1 MAKHNDIGRQGED
14 KAASYLIE
22 KGYTILERNWRFR
35 HLEVDI
41 ICRIAD
47 LLVIV
52 EVKTRL
58 SEEDNPEDLLSWQKR
73 KNLLRA
79 ADAYVKIE
87 RLNMELRFDLIIVS
101 GKEMVIKHIPEAI
114 NILD

>member
-1 MAKHNDIGRQGED
+1 MAKHNELGRQGED
-14 KAASYLIE
+14 MAVRYLME
-22 KGYTILERNWRFR
+22 RGYTILERNWRFK

-41 ICRIAD
+41 ICSIED

-58 SEEDNPEDLLSWQKR
+58 AEDENPSELLTRRKR
-73 KNLLRA
+73 RNLLRA
-79 ADAYVKIE
+79 ADAYVKMQKSD
-87 RLNMELRFDLIIVS
+87 MELRFDLIIVS
-101 GKEMVIKHIPEAI
+101 GENNTITHIPEAM